1 MNLGEEI
8 ALEAKHYHAG
18 AQVGRFLAVFFG
30 ALAVQ
35 LLAGGSIAGWSDLRA
50 AVLAALPVAYR
61 QLRKTMPVPTVQRVV
76 SDHEAAAAGTA
87 TAYTDPRPR

>member
-1 MNLGEEI
+1 MTLGEEI
-8 ALEAKHYHAG
+8 ALEAAHYHPG

-35 LLAGGSIAGWSDLRA
+35 LLAGGSVAGWSDLRA

-61 QLRKTMPVPTVQRVV
+61 QWRKTMPVPTVQRVV
-76 SDHEAAAAGTA
+76 NDHEALAAADA
-87 TAYTDPRPR
+87 PPRAPQSN